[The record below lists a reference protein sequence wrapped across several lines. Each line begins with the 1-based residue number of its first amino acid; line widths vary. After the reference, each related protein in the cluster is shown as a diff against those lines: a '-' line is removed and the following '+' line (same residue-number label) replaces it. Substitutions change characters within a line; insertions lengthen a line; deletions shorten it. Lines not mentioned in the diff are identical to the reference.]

1 MREASRSSGPVATVI
16 SLRPDHVKNATYAS
30 EVPAQKNGPV
40 STQILA
46 ATRRCGR
53 PRVSSP
59 LIRESDS

>member
-1 MREASRSSGPVATVI
+1 VGEASRSSGPVATVI
-16 SLRPDHVKNATYAS
+16 SLRPDHVKNVS

-53 PRVSSP
+53 PRVSL
-59 LIRESDS
+59 LIKESDS